1 MAHNKH
7 SDSIA
12 EFINFKNIY
21 FLISHEN
28 MLSDFRERGRE
39 GEKERHPNVRAE
51 LRLVASHVCPN
62 WGLNLQPTHVWEFNL
77 QPFGL

>member
-1 MAHNKH
+1 
-7 SDSIA
+7 
-12 EFINFKNIY
+12 
-21 FLISHEN
+21 

-39 GEKERHPNVRAE
+39 GEKERHTNVRAE

-62 WGLNLQPTHVWEFNL
+62 WGLNLQPMHVWEFNL